1 MDPGGGQGK
10 TQRKLRLLPGVAQ
23 LRGALGSGPSSAL
36 FMLGSIPTPRLSF
49 LVCEVGKLVPTPPGA
64 LCPCLGL
71 RLPVCRVGGQAWLV
85 SVQVARFLTASSAH
99 PGGWSRD
106 SVCRSRPCVG
116 PWGWPDARPLPSR
129 PVECGGKN
137 FHFVHRSA
145 DVDSVVSGTLRSAFE
160 YGGQKCSACSR
171 LYVPRSLWPPIK
183 GRLLEGL
190 RGIKVGN
197 VSGPAGG

>member
-1 MDPGGGQGK
+1 MDLGRDQGK
-10 TQRKLRLLPGVAQ
+10 AQRKLRPLPGVAK
-23 LRGALGSGPSSAL
+23 LRGALGSGPSLAL
-36 FMLGSIPTPRLSF
+36 VMLGSIPIPRLSF
-49 LVCEVGKLVPTPPGA
+49 LICEVGKLVPTPPGA

-71 RLPVCRVGGQAWLV
+71 LLPVCRVGGQAWLV
-85 SVQVARFLTASSAH
+85 SVQGARLLMASSAR
-99 PGGWSRD
+99 PGGWSRG
-106 SVCRSRPCVG
+106 SVRRSRLCVG
-116 PWGWPDARPLPSR
+116 PRGWPDVRPLPSR

-171 LYVPRSLWPPIK
+171 LYVPRSLWPQIK
-183 GRLLEGL
+183 GRLLEEL